1 MKDIFNE
8 LSKIKLEEIKIG
20 KPNIVFKIIIPKEW
34 EEKTIQDNEEFN
46 KFLLDFY
53 SFNTK
58 FFSYLSSE
66 IGEDIKEYITSI
78 LSDYLY
84 NKYPMS
90 PTLLSFDIIKEGV
103 WYYFIKLGIN
113 KIIFYNT
120 DIYDEFSNL
129 IVKQFDKRIIN
140 LDLVEDF
147 FKANTPEVQESKV
160 STPLPSIDP
169 IPLHLKYSIIP
180 ELKNILEYT
189 NQDTLNPNV
198 FDGLQIKP
206 KVREVLLKIA
216 NYFWE
221 CMEVDAPYEDI
232 LLLGSSA
239 NYNWTENS
247 DIDVHILFN
256 FSLSNQDSEDFR
268 KYADS
273 FTQNFNTTYDFKIKN
288 NPIQLYVQDVTE
300 ENHSVGVYS
309 IVNSEWVQEPVKE
322 KVDIPEEQIQ
332 KYAEIFKKKID
343 DIINSS
349 NGNTLEKIKQL
360 KDEIKDFRQKGLDS
374 SEGEY
379 SIENLV
385 FKELRNSGYLEK
397 LYNWKTEY
405 LNQKLSIPE
414 VGEANAEPYN
424 WEKVNDD
431 TYSFTTEQDLKYI
444 VELLPYEDHEDKIT
458 VDFGIDQDG
467 DISHPETNAKD
478 LFKVMSTI
486 VDIIKNY
493 VETHSNVNTIIFSS
507 IAKSGEIK
515 RGETQRDRLYKT
527 FFKKQLNISDDDII
541 LRNGNYW
548 VDISKQKESLTE
560 GKKEDTKQ
568 NIIELSKF
576 LKEKLELPYLPKVK
590 FINNDSENEKN
601 PLGKTAYYDPN
612 TKTVVL
618 YTLGRHPKDIT
629 RSFSHEVIHFKQDLD
644 GRLNNIT
651 TQNVNEDE
659 YLAELEREAYEKGNM
674 LLRSWENG
682 RKLNEIKISTPD
694 STKSKIVK
702 VISKKDTEYFDAD
715 TAMYLL
721 DLGKYYTFVPHGG
734 DYNNPAY
741 KLYLI
746 DKDIVEKTKDQN
758 DLDLIRFNNDLKS
771 FDLKNHIEQISKNGI
786 EYIK

>member
-20 KPNIVFKIIIPKEW
+20 KSIEIFKVNIPKEW
-34 EEKTIQDNEEFN
+34 EQKTIQDQEEFN

-53 SFNTK
+53 SFNTD

-78 LSDYLY
+78 TIDHLHKDF
-84 NKYPMS
+84 PMES
-90 PTLLSFDIIKEGV
+90 ASAAFTIVKEGI

-113 KIIFYNT
+113 KIPIYNT
-120 DIYDEFSNL
+120 GLYNEFSDL
-129 IVKQFDKRIIN
+129 LKKQFDNRMIN
-140 LDLVEDF
+140 LDQIEDF
-147 FKANTPEVQESKV
+147 FKTNVSEVQESKV

-169 IPLHLKYSIIP
+169 IPLHLKYSIIS
-180 ELKNILEYT
+180 ELEKMLEYT

-221 CMEVDAPYEDI
+221 GMEVDAPYEDV

-247 DIDVHILFN
+247 DIDIHILFN
-256 FSLSNQDSEDFR
+256 FSLSNQESEDFR
-268 KYADS
+268 KYANS
-273 FTQNFNTTYDFKIKN
+273 FTQNFNTTYEFKIKN
-288 NPIQLYVQDVTE
+288 NPVQLYVQDVTE

-309 IVNSEWVQEPVKE
+309 IVNSEWIQEPIKE

-332 KYAEIFKKKID
+332 RYAGIFKKKID

-349 NGNTLEKIKQL
+349 NGDTLEKIKQL

-414 VGEANAEPYN
+414 VGEANTKPYD
-424 WEKVNDD
+424 WEKINDD
-431 TYSFTTEQDLKYI
+431 TYSFTTEQNLNYI
-444 VELLPYEDHEDKIT
+444 VEILPYEDHEDKIT

-467 DISHPETNAKD
+467 DVSHPETNAKD

-515 RGETQRDRLYKT
+515 RGETQRDRLYKA

-568 NIIELSKF
+568 NIVELSKF

-601 PLGKTAYYDPN
+601 PLGKTAYYNPS

-629 RSFSHEVIHFKQDLD
+629 RSFSHEIIHFKQDLD

-659 YLAELEREAYEKGNM
+659 YLAELEREAYEEGNM
-674 LLRSWENG
+674 LLRRWEN
-682 RKLNEIKISTPD
+682 N
-694 STKSKIVK
+694 
-702 VISKKDTEYFDAD
+702 
-715 TAMYLL
+715 
-721 DLGKYYTFVPHGG
+721 
-734 DYNNPAY
+734 
-741 KLYLI
+741 
-746 DKDIVEKTKDQN
+746 
-758 DLDLIRFNNDLKS
+758 
-771 FDLKNHIEQISKNGI
+771 KNK
-786 EYIK
+786 